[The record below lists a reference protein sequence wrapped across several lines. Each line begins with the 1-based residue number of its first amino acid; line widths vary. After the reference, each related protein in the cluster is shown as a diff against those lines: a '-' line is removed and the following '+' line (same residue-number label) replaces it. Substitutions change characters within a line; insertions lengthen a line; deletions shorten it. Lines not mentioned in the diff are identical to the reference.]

1 MSEHFTARLYEP
13 THAHGAL
20 RQAWEQYVK
29 PLLSRKDAPPMVLDV
44 RPESR
49 SLDQNAHFHAL
60 CGDIARSG
68 IEWFGKPRKAEEWK
82 VLLVSGHAKATKQ
95 EADVVPGLE
104 GELVNLRESTARMS
118 RARASSLIEY
128 TLAFCAEH
136 GVELRDSRQWE
147 INPETTS
154 AGNAG
159 DFLE

>member
-1 MSEHFTARLYEP
+1 MSERLTLRLYEP
-13 THAHGAL
+13 TQAHQAL
-20 RQAWEQYVK
+20 RQAWGYIK
-29 PLLSRKDAPPMVLDV
+29 PLLMAEHRLVLEV
-44 RPESR
+44 RPENR

-136 GVELRDSRQWE
+136 GVELRDSRQWQE
-147 INPETTS
+147 VDPET
-154 AGNAG
+154 G
-159 DFLE
+159 ECK

>member
-1 MSEHFTARLYEP
+1 MSERFTARLYEP
-13 THAHGAL
+13 TQAHGAI
-20 RQAWEQYVK
+20 RQAWEQHIK
-29 PLLSRKDAPPMVLDV
+29 PLLMAGHRLVLEV
-44 RPESR
+44 RPENR
-49 SLDQNAHFHAL
+49 TLNQNAHFHAL

-68 IEWFGKPRKAEEWK
+68 IEWFGKRRSANEWK

-136 GVELRDSRQWE
+136 DVALRDARQWSVDLETGE
-147 INPETTS
+147 IS
-154 AGNAG
+154 
-159 DFLE
+159 